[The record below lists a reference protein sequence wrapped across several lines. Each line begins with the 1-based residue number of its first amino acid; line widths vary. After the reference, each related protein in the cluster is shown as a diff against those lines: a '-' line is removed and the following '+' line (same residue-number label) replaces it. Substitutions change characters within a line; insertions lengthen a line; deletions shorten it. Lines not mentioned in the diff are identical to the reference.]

1 MNPLIEQG
9 PQLPRG
15 LGASLPI
22 PLHPD
27 ASIDFPSLEKILHRL
42 GKEGI
47 DFVRVGTSEVGVRDG
62 ESFNGL
68 LSFVREVLP
77 QTTAMVEI
85 LPSTETRDV
94 MRHLNVRHKNED
106 LHVPAA
112 WLVRPPLSRDVTVAG
127 IVAHFRSIAESTDV
141 PIVAALS
148 GMGVE
153 ASGRRRLIESLGEH
167 PNVGAVLLTGGQMLS
182 WPQHAKLQRW
192 ASGET
197 SMLPMLAMGC
207 DAVISELAVAFPRKI
222 KEIVDAGAFG
232 SWDLAREKYNQFWP
246 LMQRI
251 DELPSPAG
259 IKTTLSLLSQATD
272 TVRLPHTPLT
282 KSEKD
287 GIYAGLAQLD
297 LVQDLVEPR

>member
-1 MNPLIEQG
+1 MNPLIDQG

-15 LGASLPI
+15 LGAALPI

-27 ASIDFPSLEKILHRL
+27 GSIDFPSLEKLLHRL

-62 ESFNGL
+62 DAFNGL

-77 QTTAMVEI
+77 ATTAMVEI

-94 MRHLNVRHKNED
+94 VRHCNARQRNEE
-106 LHVPAA
+106 LAKPAA

-141 PIVAALS
+141 PIVAALA

-153 ASGRRRLIESLGEH
+153 ATGRRRLIESLGDH
-167 PNVGAVLLTGGQMLS
+167 PNVGAVLLTGAQMLS
-182 WPQHAKLQRW
+182 WPQHPKLQRW

-207 DAVISELAVAFPRKI
+207 DAVISELAVAFPKKI
-222 KEIVDAGAFG
+222 KEIVDTGAFG
-232 SWDLAREKYNQFWP
+232 SWDLSREKYNQFWP

-259 IKTTLSLLSQATD
+259 IKTVLSLLSQATE

-282 KSEKD
+282 NSEKD
-287 GIYAGLAQLD
+287 GVYAGLAQLD

>member
-1 MNPLIEQG
+1 MNPLIDQG
-9 PQLPRG
+9 PKLPRG
-15 LGASLPI
+15 LGAALPV
-22 PLHPD
+22 PLHQD
-27 ASIDFPSLEKILHRL
+27 ATIDYPSLEKLLHRL
-42 GKEGI
+42 GKEGVE
-47 DFVRVGTSEVGVRDG
+47 FVRVGTSEVGVRDG

-77 QTTAMVEI
+77 PTTSIVEI

-94 MRHLNVRHKNED
+94 MRHCASRHKNEE
-106 LHVPAA
+106 LTLPAA

-127 IVAHFRSIAESTDV
+127 MVAHFRSIAESTDV
-141 PIVAALS
+141 PIVAALT

-153 ASGRRRLIESLGEH
+153 AAGRRRLIDSLGDH
-167 PNVGAVLLTGGQMLS
+167 PNVGAIFLTGGQMLS
-182 WPQHAKLQRW
+182 WPQHPKLQRW

-197 SMLPMLAMGC
+197 AMLPMLAMGC
-207 DAVISELAVAFPRKI
+207 DAIISELAVAFPGKI

-232 SWDLAREKYNQFWP
+232 SWDLSREKYNTFWP

-259 IKTTLSLLSQATD
+259 IKTVLSLLSLATD

-282 KSEKD
+282 KSERE

-297 LVQDLVEPR
+297 LVQDLAEPR